1 MSGNCGNLVH
11 CHYFFEMNNCV
22 VHLRSDIV
30 DIVIAGRSEG
40 LVACFKLE
48 LTPRKFYVD
57 LSNFKIMAL

>member
-1 MSGNCGNLVH
+1 M
-11 CHYFFEMNNCV
+11 
-22 VHLRSDIV
+22 VHLRSDII
-30 DIVIAGRSEG
+30 DIVIAGTSEG